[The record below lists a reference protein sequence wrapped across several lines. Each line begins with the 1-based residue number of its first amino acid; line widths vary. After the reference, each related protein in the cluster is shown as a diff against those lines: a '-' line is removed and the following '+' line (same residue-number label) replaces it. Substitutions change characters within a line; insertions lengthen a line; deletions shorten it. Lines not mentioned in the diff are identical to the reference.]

1 MKLPN
6 LESEK
11 THDVSRK
18 MMSCMR
24 LFYLQFLQDKLDF
37 QLLSSIVVSST
48 SSTLRGFLVWA
59 IT

>member
-11 THDVSRK
+11 TPDVSRK

-24 LFYLQFLQDKLDF
+24 LSYLQFLQDKLEF
-37 QLLSSIVVSST
+37 QPLSSIVVSST
-48 SSTLRGFLVWA
+48 SSALRGFLVWA